1 MPSDPMMKF
10 FSTKEALIQTNLSAA
25 SDSLKDKH
33 RGYHVEIE
41 DEQNQIANTQV
52 AVLENKLYQIG
63 VNSANNGSPNAL
75 ITGYVR
81 DAKTG
86 ESIAGASIYTDKPRI
101 GVASDQ
107 YGYYAI
113 SLPKGRHILNIQSI
127 GMKDTRRQVLLSGDG
142 KMNIDLQGQ
151 VMILKNVIVSAEKM
165 SNIRSVDMGVQKMD
179 IKTLKKV
186 PVHLER
192 PIFYAYY

>member
-1 MPSDPMMKF
+1 M
-10 FSTKEALIQTNLSAA
+10 
-25 SDSLKDKH
+25 DSLKGKH
-33 RGYHVEIE
+33 RAYHVEIE
-41 DEQNQIANTQV
+41 EDQNQNSKTQIA
-52 AVLENKLYQIG
+52 ALENKLYQIG

-113 SLPKGRHILNIQSI
+113 SLPKGRHIFNIQSI

-151 VMILKNVIVSAEKM
+151 VMMLKNVIVSAEK
-165 SNIRSVDMGVQKMD
+165 
-179 IKTLKKV
+179 
-186 PVHLER
+186 
-192 PIFYAYY
+192 